1 MAHHQ
6 LDSAVSIVG
15 VFQDDSS
22 VTLDQRV
29 GPTQRL
35 RCRITCE
42 PEVTSA
48 MAKSANNVLCVLSV
62 LHVPKSA
69 GDHDSCEL
77 SRCLAGF
84 QKTVEARGVNE
95 PQDAVVCR

>member
-1 MAHHQ
+1 
-6 LDSAVSIVG
+6 
-15 VFQDDSS
+15 
-22 VTLDQRV
+22 
-29 GPTQRL
+29 
-35 RCRITCE
+35 
-42 PEVTSA
+42 